1 MTTTKSCFNAISIIM
16 LRQKFLLHIK
26 VGFMKQKF
34 LSQTGSLFLKFI
46 LSYAH
51 FLFRHSD
58 NDDDRGLCGG
68 KNEILFRSY
77 FFGSFEKY
85 AVCLSRWVG
94 GAFVLCAVQKVG
106 YILQNNCFF
115 IRSNYSYHGSFVF
128 LTRFWFFS
136 SDLVAAMS
144 GVSHWLHWC
153 YNRIIWDFC
162 RHAIFHYFLD
172 LKSSVWIFYY

>member
-1 MTTTKSCFNAISIIM
+1 MVLWRKNFF
-16 LRQKFLLHIK
+16 LRQA
-26 VGFMKQKF
+26 
-34 LSQTGSLFLKFI
+34 LFFKKFI

-106 YILQNNCFF
+106 YILQNNCFLYDLT
-115 IRSNYSYHGSFVF
+115 IRIMAASY
-128 LTRFWFFS
+128 FWQGFGFFS

-153 YNRIIWDFC
+153 YKRIIWDFC
-162 RHAIFHYFLD
+162 AHAIFH
-172 LKSSVWIFYY
+172 